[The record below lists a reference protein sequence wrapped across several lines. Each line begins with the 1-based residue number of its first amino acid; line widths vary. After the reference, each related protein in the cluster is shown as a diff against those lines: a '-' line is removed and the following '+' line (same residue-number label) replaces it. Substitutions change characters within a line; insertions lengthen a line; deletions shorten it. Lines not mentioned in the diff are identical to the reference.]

1 MCRSRR
7 ELSNEYL
14 LANIG
19 VDTAENEL
27 LKSLGLI
34 QFICSFALLG
44 AETIKD
50 IAGVDPEDFESAL
63 RAAEVANLEEP
74 GGAARS
80 LSPIEKGKARQLFHI
95 ARACYGIK
103 LDLF

>member
-1 MCRSRR
+1 M
-7 ELSNEYL
+7 

-63 RAAEVANLEEP
+63 RAVEVANLEP
-74 GGAARS
+74 GGASRT

-103 LDLF
+103 LGLF